1 MVDLKEL
8 ATKKM
13 KVEKKKQR
21 KEEKK
26 EESKVSYCV
35 LSFQSLLV

>member
-13 KVEKKKQR
+13 QVERKKQR
-21 KEEKK
+21 KEKK
-26 EESKVSYCV
+26 EETTSKVRSV
-35 LSFQSLLV
+35 G